1 MSSVKNNR
9 AKKILLSQHVLIA
22 IFLLF
27 IFLQVRAI
35 NAMEEKF
42 PQPTGAVNDFA
53 SIIPPDT
60 KTAMEGLSRE
70 VLEKTGTAVVVAT
83 FKTIG
88 DNEPDMYANE
98 LYEKWGIGKKGEDK
112 GVLIFLVLDQRKVRI
127 ETGYGVEGIL
137 PDGLVGN
144 ILDEQVIPLLKQG
157 QYSKGLLNAMIT
169 VGQIIAKNAGVT
181 IEESYQPG
189 VPPGESVGEKGY
201 GSFSSFF
208 LLFFLIFFILPL
220 LMGRGVRRS
229 YYGGGFG
236 SGGFGGGFGGGGF
249 SGGFGGFGG
258 GLSGGGGA
266 SRGF

>member
-1 MSSVKNNR
+1 MILKKFKNKNNR
-9 AKKILLSQHVLIA
+9 TKSILRFHPILIA

-27 IFLQVRAI
+27 NFLLVRDLNAI
-35 NAMEEKF
+35 EEKF
-42 PQPTGAVNDFA
+42 PQPAGAVNDFA
-53 SIIPPDT
+53 SVISPDA

-112 GVLIFLVLDQRKVRI
+112 GALIFLVLDQRKVRI

-157 QYSKGLLNAMIT
+157 QYSQGLLNAMIT
-169 VGQIIAKNAGVT
+169 VSQIIAKNAGVT
-181 IEESYQPG
+181 IEEGYQPAAAP
-189 VPPGESVGEKGY
+189 VQSARKKGA
-201 GSFSSFF
+201 GGFSPFF
-208 LLFFLIFFILPL
+208 LLFFLIFFILPR

-236 SGGFGGGFGGGGF
+236 GGFGDGGF